1 MSTVEMTEED
11 KDHVFELARLVRK
24 MYRNLH
30 SDIKGK
36 QRLVN
41 HLIDVANTHC
51 DPVLKMLGYME
62 LQHDTQMKC
71 KQCTWIGTWGNASKS
86 EGTRSCPVCE
96 GEIVLATEGSV

>member
-1 MSTVEMTEED
+1 MREVQMTEED
-11 KDHVFELARLVRK
+11 KENVFELARLVRK

-62 LQHDTQMKC
+62 LQHDTPMKC
-71 KQCTWIGTWGNASKS
+71 KQCAWRGSWGDGFKS
-86 EGTRSCPVCE
+86 EEKTVCPTCK
-96 GEIVLATEGSV
+96 GEIVLLEHE